1 MCITLGLHRDDDS
14 RLSLSCGGLVPEARY
29 CLFATYI
36 IDKGLAM
43 NIGRPPCLPDKH
55 IEIDL
60 RRIAV
65 PSQPTPRLILQN
77 FYLEI
82 AIAQSGIVSI
92 RMAKAKGTG
101 AYSIDKA
108 KYVSGVLDGAWLM
121 VKDVSL

>member
-1 MCITLGLHRDDDS
+1 
-14 RLSLSCGGLVPEARY
+14 
-29 CLFATYI
+29 
-36 IDKGLAM
+36 M

-65 PSQPTPRLILQN
+65 PSQPTLRRILQN